1 MSCASCG
8 SKTPK
13 FRHTK
18 TNLLYCNN
26 ECLIG
31 KRPREVD
38 FEIMGSDGG
47 ILNHD
52 KSVILMN
59 ESELI
64 KSLIEDTNDPII
76 KLPIKTNI
84 LLHILEILRN
94 YDEAMDMYSLQ
105 ERVELALALNYL
117 SFTQRIWKKVMFS
130 IFAPFIRDYFFNVNS
145 ARVYYDLPSDGGFTK
160 SITDE
165 KEVSIGTL
173 KRYPR
178 YPNGIHTERPSII
191 NFSNDQIT
199 ETLTGFGIRYSP
211 VVYDL
216 IRKTHVRFFTVISEI
231 MQKYD
236 VKLTTS
242 VSMAPFDNP
251 VYLEYEKELPG
262 FRNLARLFDDQS
274 IMLQEKD
281 NLMFIIRQLI
291 KKCILDKDYSL
302 LYKITTP
309 EKFKEI
315 VNDDSNM
322 QKILNTDRKFLFLE
336 IKKY

>member
-13 FRHTK
+13 FRHPK

-26 ECLIG
+26 ECFIG
-31 KRPREVD
+31 SKRPRD
-38 FEIMGSDGG
+38 DNFQIKGSDGG

-52 KSVILMN
+52 ASVRLMN

-64 KSLIEDTNDPII
+64 RSLIEDTNDQII
-76 KLPIKTNI
+76 ELPIKTNT
-84 LLHILEILRN
+84 LLHMLEILRN
-94 YDEAMDMYSLQ
+94 FDEAMDIYSLQ
-105 ERVELALALNYL
+105 DKIELALALNYL
-117 SFTQRIWKKVMFS
+117 SFTQRIWMMLMRNIFS
-130 IFAPFIRDYFFNVNS
+130 PFFNGFYNVNF
-145 ARVYYDLPSDGGFTK
+145 ARTYYDLPSDGGFTK
-160 SITDE
+160 TITNEYDIP
-165 KEVSIGTL
+165 IGIL

-178 YPNGIHTERPSII
+178 YSSGIQTKRPSII
-191 NFSNDQIT
+191 NFSNDQII
-199 ETLTGFGIRYSP
+199 EMFVSFDLFYP
-211 VVYDL
+211 AVLDL
-216 IRKTHVRFFTVISEI
+216 IRKTHVRFFTIVSEI
-231 MQKYD
+231 MQNRKM
-236 VKLTTS
+236 KLNDQT
-242 VSMAPFDNP
+242 MAQFDNS

-262 FRNLARLFDDQS
+262 FRNLARLFDEES
-274 IMLQEKD
+274 IMLQERND
-281 NLMFIIRQLI
+281 QMYIIRQLI
-291 KKCILDKDYSL
+291 KKCILNKNYSL